1 MQKPKYHVFV
11 CSSSR
16 VTGQQKGYCFSK
28 DSVSVIQ
35 RFMEEI
41 EEREMG
47 GDILITNTGCLGICS
62 KGPVVIVYPD
72 GVWYKE
78 VTVEDVTEIVEEHL
92 ENGRIVSRLEIK

>member
-16 VTGQQKGYCFSK
+16 ITGQQKGYCFSK

-47 GDILITNTGCLGICS
+47 GDILVTNTGCLGICS

-78 VTVEDVTEIVEEHL
+78 VTADDVTEIVEEHL
-92 ENGRIVSRLEIK
+92 ENGRVVDRLEIK

>member
-16 VTGQQKGYCFSK
+16 VTGQQKGYCYSK

-35 RFMEEI
+35 KFMEEI
-41 EEREMG
+41 EDREMG
-47 GDILITNTGCLGICS
+47 GDILVTNTGCLGICS

-78 VTVEDVTEIVEEHL
+78 VTVDDVTEIVEEHL
-92 ENGRIVSRLEIK
+92 ENGRVVSRLEI